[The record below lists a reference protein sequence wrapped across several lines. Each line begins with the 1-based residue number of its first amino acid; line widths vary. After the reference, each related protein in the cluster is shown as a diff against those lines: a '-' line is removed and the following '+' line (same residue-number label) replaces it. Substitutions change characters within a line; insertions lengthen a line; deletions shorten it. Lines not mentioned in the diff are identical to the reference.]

1 MYIQALYIYWFT
13 THDKHDCIYNYHS
26 FILQKRRPSHKRDA
40 QAGFKP
46 RLSGCIVLALHHGAP
61 RELSRVLFPHPQ
73 PPSLYQQ
80 KQISE
85 DHPIQVLKRTWVD
98 ISTWKNHFYSFFRL
112 ISKGSGGFFFF
123 LVFRILLDKSTEV
136 YVRRGG
142 GREEQVTS
150 LGEFSHLLNANWR
163 FSGTAEADL
172 VTMQDTGTK
181 CLAKH
186 LTHIRHSVCPRTV
199 ISKNVNFSLCSDPTI
214 LRKEIPKY

>member
-98 ISTWKNHFYSFFRL
+98 ISTWKNHFYSFFHL

-123 LVFRILLDKSTEV
+123 FCLQNS
-136 YVRRGG
+136 VRQKHWSLCPER
-142 GREEQVTS
+142 GRE
-150 LGEFSHLLNANWR
+150 GGAGH
-163 FSGTAEADL
+163 FSGGIQSSFKCQLKIFWYCRSRSGNNARHWYQVSSQTP
-172 VTMQDTGTK
+172 DTHQT
-181 CLAKH
+181 L
-186 LTHIRHSVCPRTV
+186 
-199 ISKNVNFSLCSDPTI
+199 SL
-214 LRKEIPKY
+214 PKDCHF